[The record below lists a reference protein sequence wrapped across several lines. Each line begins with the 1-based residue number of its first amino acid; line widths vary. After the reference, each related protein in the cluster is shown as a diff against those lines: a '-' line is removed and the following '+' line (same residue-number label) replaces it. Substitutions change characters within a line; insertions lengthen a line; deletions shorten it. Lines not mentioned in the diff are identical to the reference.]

1 MLGCEDTSIQEAV
14 MRTQATIRTLNTLIC
29 ACRDSEE
36 LCAVCGDS
44 VESAGLRS
52 LLRYR
57 SEEWGRQGDELQAL
71 VLLLGGHPASVSS
84 PYAHLAGTWL
94 TFKTALL
101 GLSDLAAIEV
111 WQQVQRRGMDR
122 YDEALASYLPERI
135 RRTVALQAN
144 RILDRSEKIGMLRG
158 EYALHSQ
165 GA

>member
-14 MRTQATIRTLNTLIC
+14 MRTQATIRTLNTLIR

-71 VLLLGGHPASVSS
+71 VLLL
-84 PYAHLAGTWL
+84 
-94 TFKTALL
+94 
-101 GLSDLAAIEV
+101 
-111 WQQVQRRGMDR
+111 
-122 YDEALASYLPERI
+122 
-135 RRTVALQAN
+135 
-144 RILDRSEKIGMLRG
+144 
-158 EYALHSQ
+158 
-165 GA
+165 

>member
-1 MLGCEDTSIQEAV
+1 M
-14 MRTQATIRTLNTLIC
+14 
-29 ACRDSEE
+29 
-36 LCAVCGDS
+36 
-44 VESAGLRS
+44 
-52 LLRYR
+52 
-57 SEEWGRQGDELQAL
+57 
-71 VLLLGGHPASVSS
+71 
-84 PYAHLAGTWL
+84 
-94 TFKTALL
+94 
-101 GLSDLAAIEV
+101 SDLAAIEV